1 MVCWLVQQQPSLRPS
16 ASELLASELVP
27 ARVDTDSKYLREITG
42 AMWKPNSCAASEI
55 ISVLSV
61 LSVLFNNSSSSI
73 QKNGPPTSGKGFALP
88 SRPVQDSLS
97 LSAIS
102 YDLELLQH
110 SLNALQPQKVPK
122 QGAISVPTNA
132 TKATKLAGRQALLAE
147 RAVIAL

>member
-27 ARVDTDSKYLREITG
+27 ARVDTDSKYLRKITG
-42 AMWKPNSCAASEI
+42 ALWKPNSCAAFEI
-55 ISVLSV
+55 ISV

-110 SLNALQPQKVPK
+110 SLNALQPRKIPK
-122 QGAISVPTNA
+122 QGAISLPANA
-132 TKATKLAGRQALLAE
+132 TKAAKLAVRQALQAAKAVLA
-147 RAVIAL
+147 L